1 VNETKRLSVLLVD
14 DDPDIHYLVKQYLS
28 ERDDIFELSGVMGLS
43 AAFDSVKKRVP
54 DVVIL
59 DLSLPESR
67 GLLSLENFRKQVID
81 VPVVVL
87 TSLDDESAA
96 LEAVQK
102 GAQDYLVKG
111 HVTARM
117 LIQVL
122 RYAVERHRTLG
133 KPQQQFIDPV
143 TGLYNRQGFF
153 VYADQHL
160 RANARNPNG
169 QLVYLLLVEQLK
181 DIERTHG
188 IGEAHHALKTTAEI
202 LKESFRTADII
213 SRVGDDRF
221 AVLPTTTSPFLSQA
235 VMARIR
241 NSQTYYNARF
251 NLYKISFLW
260 KPLQLSA
267 AGPVSAD
274 ALGALME
281 DAFAQYDAIRAQKE
295 SAPPQTN

>member
-1 VNETKRLSVLLVD
+1 MNEPSKLIAVLLVD
-14 DDPDIHYLVKQYLS
+14 DDPDIHYLVGQYLS
-28 ERDDIFELSGVMGLS
+28 ERDDIFKLSGVASLN
-43 AAFDSVKKRVP
+43 AAFESVKKNTP

-67 GLLSLENFRKQVID
+67 GLLSLENFRKQVLD

-111 HVTARM
+111 HVTSRM

-122 RYAVERHRTLG
+122 RYAMERHRTLG
-133 KPQQQFIDPV
+133 KPQQQFMDPV
-143 TGLYNRQGFF
+143 TGLYNRHGFF
-153 VYADQHL
+153 VHADQHL
-160 RANARNPNG
+160 RANSRNPNG

-181 DIERTHG
+181 EIERTHG

-213 SRVGDDRF
+213 ARVGDDRF
-221 AVLPTTTSPFLSQA
+221 AILPTTSSPFLSQT

-260 KPLQLSA
+260 KPLHLTVAALSA
-267 AGPVSAD
+267 ES
-274 ALGALME
+274 LGVLIDE
-281 DAFAQYDAIRAQKE
+281 TFSQYDALRVNK
-295 SAPPQTN
+295 